1 MMNED
6 DQTNDKHDQNLELL
20 PYKKNVSFKWK
31 KLELDNE
38 YTFLTGGSLIFNL
51 WDNNLDLSNKLHINN
66 DLEIITNRVKTVST
80 LN

>member
-1 MMNED
+1 MNED